1 MMRSSSL
8 LYAGVFALI
17 VAVLFLGFGLV
28 AGSGR

>member
-8 LYAGVFALI
+8 LDAGIFALI